1 MSIFRKK
8 SIKTVHDVS
17 EHSKLERRLG
27 AMDLLLMGIGAVV
40 GTGIFVLTG
49 VQAATAAG
57 PAVMVSFML
66 GGLTCIFVALVYTE
80 IASSVPS
87 AGGAYTFSYISL
99 GEIVAWLVGW
109 MSIVQLCL
117 GATTVAA
124 GWSGYMMGILAQ
136 ADIYLPHAFVN
147 IPSKGG
153 IIDLPACFICL
164 VVTAVLIRGIKES
177 VKFNAILVVVKLV
190 AIFIFLIVAAPHFK
204 LENWSNFTPF
214 GIEGVAVAAGA
225 IFMAYTGFD
234 AVANATEESK
244 NPEKDVTFGLIG
256 SLLVCIVLYVL
267 VSGMLTGIVPYTQ
280 LNNTEPLA
288 YALKANG
295 SQIGGALVAAGG
307 IAGMTTVILFQV
319 YAQSRIFMAMARD
332 GLLPKFFSKIHSK
345 YHTPYIC
352 TIIIGV
358 SMSIVAGFLPI
369 ATMGNMASM
378 GTLIVFLVVSVSA
391 LVLRKSK
398 PDIKRP
404 FKCPAINL
412 VTALAVL
419 SCGYLIYSLLDSVGI
434 YMLIW
439 IALGLIVY
447 FVYSKNNVTKYNF
460 YKT

>member
-1 MSIFRKK
+1 MKIFRKK
-8 SIKTVHDVS
+8 SATITHDANGS
-17 EHSKLERRLG
+17 NNLERRLG

-49 VQAATAAG
+49 IQAATAAG

-80 IASSVPS
+80 IASSVPC
-87 AGGAYTFSYISL
+87 AGGAYTFAYISL
-99 GEIVAWLVGW
+99 GEVIAWLVGW
-109 MSIVQLCL
+109 VSIVQLCL

-136 ADIYLPHAFVN
+136 ADIHLPHDLVN
-147 IPSKGG
+147 IPSNGG

-164 VVTAVLIRGIKES
+164 VITAVLIKGIKES
-177 VKFNAILVVVKLV
+177 AKFNTILVIVKLA
-190 AIFIFLIVAAPHFK
+190 AIFLFLIVAAPHFN
-204 LENWSNFTPF
+204 LENWSNFTPY
-214 GIEGVAVAAGA
+214 GLKGVLVAAGA

-267 VSGMLTGIVPYTQ
+267 VSGMLTGIVPYIQ
-280 LNNTEPLA
+280 LNNAEPLA

-307 IAGMTTVILFQV
+307 VAGMTTVILFQI

-332 GLLPKFFSKIHSK
+332 GLLPKFFSTIHPK
-345 YHTPYIC
+345 YRTPYIS
-352 TIIIGV
+352 TIVIGV

-369 ATMGNMASM
+369 TIMGNMASM
-378 GTLIVFLVVSVSA
+378 GTLIVFSIVSISA

-398 PDIKRP
+398 PNIKRP
-404 FKCPAINL
+404 FKSPAINL
-412 VTALAVL
+412 VSTLAVL
-419 SCGYLIYSLLDSVGI
+419 SCGYLIYSLFESVGI
-434 YMLIW
+434 YMLVW
-439 IALGLIVY
+439 IILGLIVY
-447 FVYSKNNVTKYNF
+447 FVYSKNNANKF
-460 YKT
+460 YKA

>member
-1 MSIFRKK
+1 MRIFRKK
-8 SIKTVHDVS
+8 SAKITHDANGS
-17 EHSKLERRLG
+17 NNLERRLG

-49 VQAATAAG
+49 IQAATAAG

-80 IASSVPS
+80 IASTVPC
-87 AGGAYTFSYISL
+87 AGGAYTFAYISL
-99 GEIVAWLVGW
+99 GEVIAWLVGW
-109 MSIVQLCL
+109 VSIVQLCL

-136 ADIYLPHAFVN
+136 ANIHLPYDFVN
-147 IPSKGG
+147 IPSNGG
-153 IIDLPACFICL
+153 IVDLPACLICL
-164 VVTAVLIRGIKES
+164 VITAVLIKGIKES
-177 VKFNAILVVVKLV
+177 AKFNTILVIVKLA
-190 AIFIFLIVAAPHFK
+190 AIFLFLIVAAPHFN
-204 LENWSNFTPF
+204 LENWSNFTPY
-214 GIEGVAVAAGA
+214 GLKGVLVAAGA

-267 VSGMLTGIVPYTQ
+267 VSGMLTGIVPYIQ
-280 LNNTEPLA
+280 LNNSEPLA

-307 IAGMTTVILFQV
+307 VAGMTTVILFQI

-332 GLLPKFFSKIHSK
+332 GLLPKFFSTIHPK
-345 YHTPYIC
+345 YRTPYIS

-369 ATMGNMASM
+369 TIMGNMASM
-378 GTLIVFLVVSVSA
+378 GTLIVFSIVSISA
-391 LVLRKSK
+391 LVLRKSN
-398 PDIKRP
+398 PNIKRP
-404 FKCPAINL
+404 FKSPAIGL
-412 VTALAVL
+412 VSTLAVL
-419 SCGYLIYSLLDSVGI
+419 SCGYLIYSLFESVGM
-434 YMLIW
+434 YMLVW
-439 IALGLIVY
+439 IILGLIVY
-447 FVYSKNNVTKYNF
+447 FVYSKNNANKF
-460 YKT
+460 YKA

>member
-1 MSIFRKK
+1 MNIFRKK
-8 SIKTVHDVS
+8 NIALARDVS

-27 AMDLLLMGIGAVV
+27 AMDLLLMGIGAVI

-57 PAVMVSFML
+57 PAVTVSFML
-66 GGLTCIFVALVYTE
+66 AGITCIFVALVYTE

-109 MSIVQLCL
+109 VSIVQLCL

-136 ADIYLPHAFVN
+136 ADIYLPYALVN

-153 IIDLPACFICL
+153 IVDLPACLICL
-164 VVTAVLIRGIKES
+164 AITAILIRGIKES
-177 VKFNAILVVVKLV
+177 AKFNAILVVVKIA
-190 AIFIFLIVAAPHFK
+190 AIFLFLIIAAPHFS

-234 AVANATEESK
+234 AVANAAEECK
-244 NPEKDVTFGLIG
+244 NPAKDVTFGLIG

-267 VSGMLTGIVPYTQ
+267 VSGMLTGIVPYGQ

-288 YALKANG
+288 YALKVNG
-295 SQIGGALVAAGG
+295 SNIGGALVAAGG

-319 YAQSRIFMAMARD
+319 YAQSRILMAMARD
-332 GLLPKFFSKIHSK
+332 GLLPKLFGKIHPK
-345 YHTPYIC
+345 YHTPYLC
-352 TIIIGV
+352 TIVIGV
-358 SMSIVAGFLPI
+358 SMSIIAGFVPI
-369 ATMGNMASM
+369 TIMGNMASM
-378 GTLIVFLVVSVSA
+378 GTLMVFLVVSVSTFM
-391 LVLRKSK
+391 LRKSN
-398 PDIKRP
+398 PTIVRP
-404 FKCPAINL
+404 FRCPAIGL
-412 VTALAVL
+412 VTSLAVL
-419 SCGYLIYSLLDSVGI
+419 SCGYLIYSLSKSVGI
-434 YMLIW
+434 YMLMW
-439 IALGLIVY
+439 IAVGLVVY
-447 FVYSKNNVTKYNF
+447 FVYSKNNANKF
-460 YKT
+460 YKA